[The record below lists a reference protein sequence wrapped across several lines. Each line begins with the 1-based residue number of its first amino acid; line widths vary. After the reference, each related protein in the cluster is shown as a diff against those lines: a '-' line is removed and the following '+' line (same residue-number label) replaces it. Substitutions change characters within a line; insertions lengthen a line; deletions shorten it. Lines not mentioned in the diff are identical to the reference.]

1 MSYENVQRYFDQA
14 GLGERVKVL
23 KQSSATVELAAQ
35 AIGCQEKQ
43 IAKTLS
49 FLVDEAPILIVAAG
63 HVKVDNKKYK
73 AVFHQRPKMIPRDL
87 VEDRIGHGVGGVCP
101 FAVKPEVTIYLD
113 DSLKGSEVVYPAAGS
128 ECSVVQLSLEELERC
143 TGNPTWVDVCKE

>member
-113 DSLKGSEVVYPAAGS
+113 ASLKGSEVVYPAAGS

>member
-1 MSYENVQRYFDQA
+1 MSI
-14 GLGERVKVL
+14 ERVRAYFKDQNIEDRIQEFEV
-23 KQSSATVELAAQ
+23 SSATVELAAQ

-113 DSLKGSEVVYPAAGS
+113 ASLKGSEVVYPAAGS